1 MKTRRENMRL
11 YETIVTFFSKEKNKK
26 SALYGIVFG
35 ITLIA
40 AFVMIKMKVE
50 DKVVPYETYVA
61 NKDEEQF
68 IRNLTSGMTIE
79 QTFSSPDNFECITLS
94 CSDHE
99 KRLPGKVFVEIW
111 DMEGKEAVFFEEKE
125 NAAIYF
131 NVPVEIPFAGEG
143 DHPYLIK
150 ITAIDTGEEAIGF
163 YGYLPAEGEET
174 ALVDGEKSDYALSI
188 GIHIYSD
195 LFAKLLYGIL
205 AIAFAGLLILLFYLR
220 ERNLKPE
227 RIFLLIA
234 IPMGISLLC
243 FQSVN
248 FIHDGDAHFFQ
259 TYHYANVLLGKAQ
272 NDTRVTISMRQDD
285 VDAVLN
291 CNSAVNDNARN
302 MSHIKQNWR
311 WFAQDVTMVEVIE
324 QEQAVGTNL
333 LVYFPSVIGIVFA
346 RLLRLGTYPMI
357 LLAKI
362 FPFIFYLLSCYYAI
376 KIIPVGKRILLLLA
390 ALPMSLQQ
398 ATGITYDN
406 FTYMVLFLML
416 ALVLKIY
423 YEGITVKTGVLL
435 ALLCMALSVCKGGV
449 YTPML
454 FLLLCIPKEKMGNIK
469 KKLVYILITGSLTLL
484 LFLVNYS
491 DLLMMYLKP
500 TPPVA
505 EQTAEVTEE
514 DAGNTA
520 EGETE
525 EEIYVMDQRYGMSYF
540 LKEPVDFAK
549 LVIQTVVEKTEEYYR
564 GVLGRVIAWPAA
576 DVPAWSSFL
585 FGMILLLSVN
595 RIGEEEKVDGRL
607 KLGML
612 LTFLLVVMAH
622 FIIFC
627 SETTKGTGYICGIQ
641 GRYFIP
647 QLLLLLLCIRNNHVV
662 QEEGSQQGLY
672 ILYDIQWIF
681 YLMGYYIGKGF

>member
-1 MKTRRENMRL
+1 MKL
-11 YETIVTFFSKEKNKK
+11 YETIVTFFSKEKNKRL
-26 SALYGIVFG
+26 ALYGIVFG

-79 QTFSSPDNFECITLS
+79 QTFSSPDDFECITLS

-99 KRLPGKVFVEIW
+99 KRLPGKVFIEIW
-111 DMEGKEAVFFEEKE
+111 DMEAKEAVFFEEKE

-131 NVPVEIPFAGEG
+131 DVPVEIPFAGKG

-150 ITAIDTGEEAIGF
+150 IAAIDTGEEAIGF
-163 YGYLPAEGEET
+163 YGYLPEEGEET
-174 ALVDGEKSDYALSI
+174 TLVDGEKSDYALSI

-195 LFAKLLYGIL
+195 LFSKLLYGML
-205 AIAFAGLLILLFYLR
+205 AIAFVGFLLLLFYLR
-220 ERNLKPE
+220 EGDLKPE

-272 NDTRVTISMRQDD
+272 NDTSTLISMRQDD

-311 WFAQDVTMVEVIE
+311 WFAQDVSMVEVIKRQQVAGAE
-324 QEQAVGTNL
+324 I
-333 LVYFPSVIGIVFA
+333 LVYFPSVIAIVFA

-362 FPFIFYLLSCYYAI
+362 FPFAFYLLSCYYAI
-376 KIIPVGKRILLLLA
+376 KITPVGKRILLLLA

-398 ATGITYDN
+398 AIGITYDN

-423 YEGITVKTGVLL
+423 YEGITVKTGVFL
-435 ALLCMALSVCKGGV
+435 ALLCMALSVCKSGV

-469 KKLVYILITGSLTLL
+469 KKLLYILVTGGLTLL
-484 LFLVNYS
+484 LFLANYS
-491 DLLMMYLKP
+491 SLLMMYLNP

-505 EQTAEVTEE
+505 EQTVDITEDE
-514 DAGNTA
+514 SGDAA
-520 EGETE
+520 VGEAKTE

-564 GVLGRVIAWPAA
+564 GVLGRIIAWPAA
-576 DVPAWSSFL
+576 DVPAWSAYL
-585 FGMILLLSVN
+585 FGIILLLSAN
-595 RIGEEEKVDGRL
+595 RIGEEEKVDSRL

-612 LTFLLVVMAH
+612 ITFSLVVMAH

-627 SETTKGTGYICGIQ
+627 SETTKGTGYIWGIQ

-647 QLLLLLLCIRNNHVV
+647 QLLLLLLCIRNNHIV

-672 ILYDIQWIF
+672 ILYDVQWIF